1 MTETKNAIIIE
12 NLTVKFGDFTAV
24 DDVSFSVREG
34 EIFGFLGANG
44 AGKTTTIRVM
54 CGLLLPASGSVEIA
68 GKDLSEGSTEIKKRV
83 GYMSQKFTLYED
95 LTAGENISF
104 KAALRKMP
112 ETLARKRKKELF
124 ELIDYSYPENMLVR
138 DLPSGIKQQLALCAT
153 LLHDPEI
160 IFLDEPTSGVAP
172 SVRAKFWELIRAL
185 SKKGK
190 TVIVTTHY
198 MDEAEECER
207 IALMRTGRIIA
218 LDSPEGLKEK
228 AYPAPLVEI
237 TAQNR
242 AKKDLFED
250 IVKDPLV
257 EKAWPYGLK
266 FHAALKEKGALE
278 KYLSRLPDGCAGKK
292 IKPHLEDVFMKL
304 VESKEA

>member
-1 MTETKNAIIIE
+1 MTDIKKAIIIE
-12 NLTVKFGDFTAV
+12 NLTVKYGDFAAV
-24 DDVSFSVREG
+24 DDVSFSVHEG

-44 AGKTTTIRVM
+44 AGKTTAIRVM
-54 CGLLLPASGSVEIA
+54 CGLLLPASGSVKIA
-68 GKDLSEGSTEIKKRV
+68 GRDLSEGRTEIKKIV
-83 GYMSQKFTLYED
+83 GYMSQKFTLYDD
-95 LTAGENISF
+95 LTTKENMGF

-112 ETLARKRKKELF
+112 ESLAKQRKKELF
-124 ELIDYSYPENMLVR
+124 ELIEFSYPENMLVR

-172 SVRAKFWELIRAL
+172 SVRARFWKLINTL
-185 SKKGK
+185 SMQGK

-198 MDEAEECER
+198 MDEAEECQR
-207 IALMRTGRIIA
+207 IALMRTGKIIA

-237 TAQNR
+237 TAKDR
-242 AKKDLFED
+242 SKKNLFEE
-250 IVKDPLV
+250 IAKDPLV

-278 KYLSRLPDGCAGKK
+278 KYLSRLPDGCAGKS

-304 VESKEA
+304 VEGNE